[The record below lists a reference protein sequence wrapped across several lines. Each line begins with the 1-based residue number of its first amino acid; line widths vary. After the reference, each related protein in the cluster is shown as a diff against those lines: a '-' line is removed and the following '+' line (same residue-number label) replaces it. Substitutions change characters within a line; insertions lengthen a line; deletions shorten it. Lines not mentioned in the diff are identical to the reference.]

1 MECIKMA
8 LTSIILVCIASG
20 FTIITSFMKDMR
32 KILLCIVMANIATAV
47 NYFVSDSS
55 GGFAT
60 YIIATA
66 VSVTG
71 GIFAIKQKPVPMA
84 VIVGYCAAYL
94 AANIAAYEA
103 WHTIFSITGA
113 ITGVICNTRSNGMS
127 YRVWVLS
134 NSILWCL
141 YDIFAGAD
149 GPLVQHLLFTAFFT
163 IGLAS
168 DIYKRTKT
176 KGA

>member
-1 MECIKMA
+1 MESAEI
-8 LTSIILVCIASG
+8 LLISIILVCIASG

-32 KILLCIVMANIATAV
+32 KILLCIVMANIATSV
-47 NYFVSDSS
+47 NYFISDSS

-66 VSVTG
+66 VSVTS
-71 GIFAIKQKPVPMA
+71 GIFAIKKKPVPVA
-84 VIVGYCAAYL
+84 VIVGYCVAYL

-103 WHTIFSITGA
+103 WYAIFSITGA

-127 YRVWVLS
+127 YRIWVLA

-149 GPLVQHLLFTAFFT
+149 GPLVQHLIFTAFFT
-163 IGLAS
+163 VGLAS
-168 DIYKRTKT
+168 DIFKNTKN